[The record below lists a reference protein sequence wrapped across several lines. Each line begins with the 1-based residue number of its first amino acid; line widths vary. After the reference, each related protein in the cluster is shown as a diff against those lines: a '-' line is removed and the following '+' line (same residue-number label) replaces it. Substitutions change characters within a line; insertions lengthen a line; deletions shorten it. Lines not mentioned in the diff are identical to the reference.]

1 MSREKSRLTGEL
13 DSHKKRLSE
22 EEAKCQQEFECGIA
36 ELPALI
42 ENFKTEAE
50 TSLSNAEYIL
60 GLREDAPPA
69 QEVELPPPEDI
80 TMVAKTGGNLA
91 GINRA
96 MVQEA
101 VSESQKAKGGFKK
114 PVARVTKISADEDG
128 LM

>member
-1 MSREKSRLTGEL
+1 VGTEVDNQLQRLNQARQRAEELSREKSQLTGEL

-60 GLREDAPPA
+60 GLREDAPVQAEPEPEPA
-69 QEVELPPPEDI
+69 PAPAPV
-80 TMVAKTGGNLA
+80 
-91 GINRA
+91 
-96 MVQEA
+96 
-101 VSESQKAKGGFKK
+101 AKGGFKK